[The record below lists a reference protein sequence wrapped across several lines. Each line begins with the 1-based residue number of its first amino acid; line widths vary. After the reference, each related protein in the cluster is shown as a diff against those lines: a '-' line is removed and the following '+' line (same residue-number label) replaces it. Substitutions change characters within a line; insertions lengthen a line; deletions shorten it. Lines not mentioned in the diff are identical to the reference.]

1 MAAGFDQ
8 SGIPGAGGWG
18 MRPGG
23 AGGAGRAGAAGSPPG
38 LRRPGGS
45 GKGLALVAFVTPALV
60 WMEFSAV
67 GRIFVPELILIG
79 LLPFLLMT
87 RGRMLAE
94 PLPRTFLML
103 AALWLASQVLSDL
116 VRETEFR
123 DYSRGW
129 ARIAFTAANFCSLYM
144 LLHGSRRRLVLFALG
159 LAVGGYLSF
168 RLNPSVYAEDHP
180 WKFGIG
186 PPAALLAVLASLWP
200 PIRRV
205 PFLPALPLLA
215 VSAYSTAVG
224 FRSLAGVALLASLYM
239 LVQQIAGRR
248 HRRPAALSPGRTLLF
263 LAAGVALTAAVL
275 KGYEQAAARGYVSE
289 RARWT
294 YEQQDSGSFGVLLG
308 GRSAIYVSARAVM
321 DSPFL
326 GHGSWARDAG
336 YAARVLELRLLGYDL
351 HPLNMSRSDLIPT
364 HSHLMGGWVEA
375 GFLGAVFWLWVLL
388 LVFRVLSDLYL
399 IREPLGPLIAFIG
412 FMTLWD
418 VVFSPFGAERRLTLP
433 FNVVLMMFAW
443 DVLRARLPRE
453 GEDGPGLLPRLR
465 RTRALAPGAWRPPP
479 AAGAPPA
486 SGAASGTRVAPSSSR
501 DAPAPGRDAPR

>member
-1 MAAGFDQ
+1 MT
-8 SGIPGAGGWG
+8 
-18 MRPGG
+18 PGG
-23 AGGAGRAGAAGSPPG
+23 AGGIGSAGAAGAPARAPPPG
-38 LRRPGGS
+38 LRRAGGS
-45 GKGLALVAFVTPALV
+45 GKGLALAAFITPTLV

-87 RGRMLAE
+87 RGRMLAD

-103 AALWLASQVLSDL
+103 AALWLASQVLTDL

-123 DYSRGW
+123 DFSRGW
-129 ARIAFTAANFCSLYM
+129 ARIAFTTANFCSLYM

-168 RLNPSVYAEDHP
+168 RLNPSVYAEDYP

-186 PPAALLAVLASLWP
+186 PPTALLAALASLWP

-224 FRSLAGVALLASLYM
+224 FRSLAGVALLASLYV

-248 HRRPAALSPGRTLLF
+248 HRGPAALSPGRTLLF
-263 LAAGVALTAAVL
+263 FAAGVALTTAVL
-275 KGYEQAAARGYVSE
+275 KVYEQAAARGYVSE

-336 YAARVLELRLLGYDL
+336 YVARVLELRLLGYDL
-351 HPLNMSRSDLIPT
+351 HPLNMSQSDLIPT

-375 GFLGAVFWLWVLL
+375 GVLGAVFWLWVLL
-388 LVFRVLSDLYL
+388 LVFRVLSDLYPTA
-399 IREPLGPLIAFIG
+399 EPLGPLIAFIG

-453 GEDGPGLLPRLR
+453 GADGSGLLPRLR
-465 RTRALAPGAWRPPP
+465 RTRMPAPGAWRPAPAGEGEAPP
-479 AAGAPPA
+479 AAGAA
-486 SGAASGTRVAPSSSR
+486 SHPRAAPPSSRVPPR
-501 DAPAPGRDAPR
+501 DAPEPGRDTPR